1 MIILYKY
8 LGIILIPLIK
18 LNVFFR
24 IFRGQENKARFSDR
38 YGITSTERPITME
51 LLKQKS
57 IKSLLVNVRMSPQSF
72 KKWKI
77 ISIKKIRKR
86 Y

>member
-24 IFRGQENKARFSDR
+24 IFQGKENRARFSER
-38 YGITSTERPITME
+38 YGITSIER
-51 LLKQKS
+51 LKS
-57 IKSLLVNVRMSPQSF
+57 TDYSLYEISLLLVQYLTDMISSLGRGTINV
-72 KKWKI
+72 KV
-77 ISIKKIRKR
+77 
-86 Y
+86 

>member
-24 IFRGQENKARFSDR
+24 IFQGKAAELIRGE
-38 YGITSTERPITME
+38 GTS
-51 LLKQKS
+51 KS
-57 IKSLLVNVRMSPQSF
+57 AEAVQGKVALHVLNDF
-72 KKWKI
+72 
-77 ISIKKIRKR
+77 
-86 Y
+86 